1 MRILLTG
8 YSEIGSTISAIN
20 DGGIHHYLSKP
31 WEDRELLMIVAHALE
46 EQQLR
51 KQKMALERKVHEQNL
66 QLADFNRQLERQ
78 VQACTEELRQTVL
91 FLESAQEEE
100 QKAFLS
106 MLHVFSDISELRAG
120 LAVASR
126 PGWRAGANSWRCAWA

>member
-1 MRILLTG
+1 VKQQWPATMRILLTG

-31 WEDRELLMIVAHALE
+31 WEDRELLMVVTHALE

-51 KQKMALERKVHEQNL
+51 KQKMALERKVREQNL

-78 VQACTEELRQTVL
+78 
-91 FLESAQEEE
+91 
-100 QKAFLS
+100 
-106 MLHVFSDISELRAG
+106 
-120 LAVASR
+120 
-126 PGWRAGANSWRCAWA
+126 